1 MKQLHSRTFDSG
13 HELTQFINNR
23 LTAGIVRHEDIQQ
36 ITATEIM
43 AGYSAMTT
51 YTLFWWE

>member
-1 MKQLHSRTFDSG
+1 MKQLHSRTFDSSY
-13 HELTQFINNR
+13 ELTQFINSHLVSIHR
-23 LTAGIVRHEDIQQ
+23 EDIQQ
-36 ITATEIM
+36 ITATEIV